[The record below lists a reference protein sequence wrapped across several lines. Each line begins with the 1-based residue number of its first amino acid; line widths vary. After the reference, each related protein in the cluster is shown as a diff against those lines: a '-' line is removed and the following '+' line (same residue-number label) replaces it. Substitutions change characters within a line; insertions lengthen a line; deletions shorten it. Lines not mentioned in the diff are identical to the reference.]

1 MEDRLRNQL
10 ESILKEAELE
20 EESETFL
27 RQALSID
34 ISPEDGTWLK
44 SMFRLVATFLKLAYG
59 SKQEANKALPW
70 LLFSLGMAY
79 ERYYV
84 QKKGYNEREV

>member
-1 MEDRLRNQL
+1 MDDRLRSQL
-10 ESILKEAELE
+10 EDILKEADVE
-20 EESETFL
+20 EESEVFL
-27 RQALSID
+27 RQAIAIE

-44 SMFRLVATFLKLAYG
+44 SMFRLAATFLELAYG
-59 SKQEANKALPW
+59 TKQKANKALPW

-79 ERYYV
+79 ERYHA

>member
-1 MEDRLRNQL
+1 MDDRLRNQL
-10 ESILKEAELE
+10 ESILKEAEVE
-20 EESETFL
+20 EESEIFF

-44 SMFRLVATFLKLAYG
+44 SMFLLAATFLKLAYG

-70 LLFSLGMAY
+70 LLFSLGIAY
-79 ERYYV
+79 ERYYTQNNRV
-84 QKKGYNEREV
+84 